1 MKELVRRVAEVQK
14 NVKVAQTKLLRGRQ
28 QIGRAGGGQEPRGR
42 AQLCSPHPGSLP
54 RLISCPK

>member
-42 AQLCSPHPGSLP
+42 TQLCSPRLAPPARSPG
-54 RLISCPK
+54 